1 MSASTFNSDTA
12 RDVWIA
18 VCLSIAAIAV
28 FSAIAWWARVQI
40 VEPEAVAAA
49 CLSGQGGWQCA
60 LREQLVLG
68 FTRNAFGI
76 AAVIVG
82 VLATVS
88 RWRSVALLAIACG
101 VTGAILYRYE
111 LSGVGV
117 LLGALVLL
125 RRPPQEARQQDAGG
139 EQPTQATP
147 Q

>member
-1 MSASTFNSDTA
+1 MKLDSFKSDRT
-12 RDVWIA
+12 RDAWIA
-18 VCLSIAAIAV
+18 ICLPLAAIAV
-28 FSAIAWWARVQI
+28 FSGIAWWARVQI
-40 VEPEAVAAA
+40 VEPESVAAA
-49 CLSGQGGWQCA
+49 CLSGHDSWQCA

-117 LLGALVLL
+117 LLGAFVLL
-125 RRPPQEARQQDAGG
+125 RRPPQEARQQDTGG
-139 EQPTQATP
+139 EQPTQSTP
-147 Q
+147 

>member
-1 MSASTFNSDTA
+1 MGAPSFQSDRA
-12 RDVWIA
+12 RDAWLAIS
-18 VCLSIAAIAV
+18 LTLAAIAV
-28 FSAIAWWARVQI
+28 FTGIVWWARLQI
-40 VEPEAVAAA
+40 VEPESVAAA
-49 CLSGQGGWQCA
+49 CLSGHDSWQCT

-101 VTGAILYRYE
+101 VTGAVLYRYE
-111 LSGVGV
+111 LSGMGV

-125 RRPPQEARQQDAGG
+125 RRPPQETREQDAGR
-139 EQPTQATP
+139 EQPNQSAP
-147 Q
+147 